1 MPAVIKESLAIFSN
15 REKLN
20 LFSNFKCCKGCLY
33 SQSSQQESPPEGP
46 CLGYDEKIDLF
57 GNYVTITCKRG

>member
-1 MPAVIKESLAIFSN
+1 MPAVIKESLAIFSNREKLNLFSN

-33 SQSSQQESPPEGP
+33 SQSSQQESPTEGP
-46 CLGYDEKIDLF
+46 CLGYK
-57 GNYVTITCKRG
+57 TKK